1 MFRQTLRLCFM
12 WLDGSLDQA
21 FGSRWNP
28 MYYLG
33 GLGYFYFWVVAI
45 SGVYLYIFFDT
56 GIPKAYDSVEYLTN
70 EQWWLGGVMRSLH
83 RYASDALMVMMG
95 LHIARLWAFD
105 RCRGKR
111 WYTWVTGVPLVWLVF
126 VAGVSGYWLVWD
138 KLAQYVAIASTEW
151 LDFLP
156 IFGEPIARNF
166 LSPKTLDS
174 RFFTLLMFL
183 HIAVPLIM
191 LFLLW
196 FHLQRVSNARV
207 NPPRGLAVGTM
218 VMLLALSF
226 VEPATSQ
233 GIADLAT
240 VPAPVKLDWFYLWPF
255 PLAERWSAAAMWGL
269 AVGGTLLLAAIPWLP
284 PQRKETAAV
293 VDLDNCNGCTRCAE
307 DCPYS
312 AITMGPRTDGKP
324 FERQAVVDADLCVS
338 CGICVGSC
346 PTATPFRR
354 ATAPIPGIQLPA
366 LTVEELRSRVEAA
379 AKGLSG
385 DDRVMVFGCDHS
397 NKADKF
403 AGAGVAAVSLPC
415 AAMLPPSFID
425 YVLSRGLADGVA
437 IVGCRDGECYF
448 RFGVRWTEARINGER
463 DPHLRA
469 RVPRERL
476 ARVWAAPTEWRRL
489 ERELADFRARL
500 RAMAEKEAAE

>member
-1 MFRQTLRLCFM
+1 M
-12 WLDGSLDQA
+12 WLEGWLDRA

-28 MYYLG
+28 MYHLG
-33 GLGYFYFWVVAI
+33 ALGYFYFWVVALT
-45 SGVYLYIFFDT
+45 GVYLYIFFDT
-56 GIPKAYDSVEYLTN
+56 GIPNAFNSVEYLTN
-70 EQWWLGGVMRSLH
+70 EQWWLGGILRSLH

-105 RCRGKR
+105 RCRGNR
-111 WYTWVTGVPLVWLVF
+111 WFTWITGVPIVWLVF

-166 LSPKTLDS
+166 LSPRTLDS

-191 LFLLW
+191 LFVLW
-196 FHLQRVSNARV
+196 FHLQRISRAKV
-207 NPPRGLAVGTM
+207 NPPRGLAIGTM
-218 VMLLALSF
+218 AMLLVLSL

-233 GIADLAT
+233 GIADLSR
-240 VPAPVKLDWFYLWPF
+240 VPFPVKLDWFYLWPF
-255 PLAERWSAAAMWGL
+255 PLAERWGAAVLWGL

-284 PQRKETAAV
+284 PQRKEAAAV

-307 DCPYS
+307 DCPYA

-324 FERQAVVDADLCVS
+324 FERQAVVDPDLCVS

-366 LTVEELRSRVEAA
+366 LTVEELRSRVMAA
-379 AKGLSG
+379 AKGLAG
-385 DDRVMVFGCDHS
+385 NDRVLVFSCDHA
-397 NKADKF
+397 NKADKLN
-403 AGAGVAAVSLPC
+403 GPGVAAVSLSC
-415 AAMLPPSFID
+415 VAMLPPSFID
-425 YVLSRGLADGVA
+425 YVLSRGLTDGVA
-437 IVGCRDGECYF
+437 IAGCRDGECYF
-448 RFGVRWTEARINGER
+448 RFGVRWTEARLNGER

-469 RVPRERL
+469 RVPRQRI
-476 ARVWAAPTEWRRL
+476 ARIWAAPTEWRRL
-489 ERELADFRARL
+489 ESDLADFRARL
-500 RAMAEKEAAE
+500 RAMTEKEAAE

>member
-1 MFRQTLRLCFM
+1 
-12 WLDGSLDQA
+12 
-21 FGSRWNP
+21 

-33 GLGYFYFWVVAI
+33 GLGYFYFWVVAV

-56 GIPKAYDSVEYLTN
+56 GIPNAFDSVEYLTN
-70 EQWWLGGVMRSLH
+70 DQWWLGGVMRSLH

-196 FHLQRVSNARV
+196 FHLQRVSRAKV
-207 NPPRGLAVGTM
+207 NPPRGLAVGTLA
-218 VMLLALSF
+218 MLLALSL

-233 GIADLAT
+233 GIADLSR
-240 VPAPVKLDWFYLWPF
+240 VPSPVKLDWFYLWPF
-255 PLAERWSAAAMWGL
+255 PLAERLGALAVWGV

-284 PQRKETAAV
+284 PARKRAVAV
-293 VDLDNCNGCTRCAE
+293 VDLDNCNGCTRCAD
-307 DCPYS
+307 DCPYA

-324 FERQAVVDADLCVS
+324 FERQAVVDPDLCVS
-338 CGICVGSC
+338 CGICVGAC

-354 ATAPIPGIQLPA
+354 ATTPIPGIQLPA
-366 LTVEELRSRVEAA
+366 LTVEDLRSRIEAA
-379 AKGLSG
+379 TSGLEG
-385 DDRVMVFGCDHS
+385 DDRVLVIGCDHA
-397 NKADKF
+397 NKAEKF

-425 YVLSRGLADGVA
+425 YVISRGLADGIA
-437 IVGCRDGECYF
+437 IAGCRDGECHF
-448 RFGVRWTEARINGER
+448 RFGVRWTEARLNGER

-469 RVPRERL
+469 RVPRQRL